1 LKLISEI
8 ITKNLSL
15 WLVILSVFFIFSE
28 NGDVW
33 EPIRS
38 SLICSSHF
46 VGNKCSKDP
55 KSPSFIPTIF
65 PEIYKKKSSNHHQQT
80 ARYNRNRNRQGNTA
94 NTIVTNNIDTIEPS
108 IEPYLSNDNIKSVR
122 NVSTQVAFEVND
134 IDLFTF
140 DCCFIDSN
148 NAKTQVSMPYKFNSY
163 TFGRP
168 TTRDQSCGLDTTD
181 QLTLKSFCNYE
192 SVMNESQLKNLTGTS
207 FQVFQLLL
215 TFIPESSHNTV
226 TRENRLFIFLMII
239 KLDISYSAIGTF
251 FNISHSTVT
260 KIFNDCL
267 HSLSTKTKNFI
278 FWPDK
283 RTISATL
290 PESSK
295 INCPNFRCIIGCT
308 EIQTEQPNTVEQRV
322 YLYSRYERCY
332 TIKILVAITPN
343 GLIRFV
349 SSCYGG
355 SKSDSLIAN
364 DSGILS
370 KLELGDIVYADEG
383 FPGNEASFENSN
395 LVISPISHH
404 GRSTQDEVME
414 TGDTVTN
421 EIETVFSRLKTHGI
435 LNKISID
442 LMPVIDEII
451 HICCVLTNLQLPISE
466 K

>member
-1 LKLISEI
+1 MITHILFLNTNRIIYTFYNRRPIVIMSNRICCVVDCHNTYKNTRNKGVIFYTFPNKKHELHIKKLWIQAI
-8 ITKNLSL
+8 RRVN
-15 WLVILSVFFIFSE
+15 E

-122 NVSTQVAFEVND
+122 NVSAQVAFEVND

-215 TFIPESSHNTV
+215 TFIPE
-226 TRENRLFIFLMII
+226 
-239 KLDISYSAIGTF
+239 
-251 FNISHSTVT
+251 
-260 KIFNDCL
+260 
-267 HSLSTKTKNFI
+267 
-278 FWPDK
+278 
-283 RTISATL
+283 
-290 PESSK
+290 
-295 INCPNFRCIIGCT
+295 
-308 EIQTEQPNTVEQRV
+308 
-322 YLYSRYERCY
+322 
-332 TIKILVAITPN
+332 
-343 GLIRFV
+343 
-349 SSCYGG
+349 
-355 SKSDSLIAN
+355 
-364 DSGILS
+364 
-370 KLELGDIVYADEG
+370 
-383 FPGNEASFENSN
+383 
-395 LVISPISHH
+395 
-404 GRSTQDEVME
+404 
-414 TGDTVTN
+414 
-421 EIETVFSRLKTHGI
+421 
-435 LNKISID
+435 
-442 LMPVIDEII
+442 
-451 HICCVLTNLQLPISE
+451 
-466 K
+466 